1 MPSGEPRQ
9 VYNGSSTEYKS
20 LFDDDGKS
28 SVAPALF
35 FDMSF
40 NSARVRLSLAIPS
53 TKIPSHV
60 HWSLHILDKIV
71 LLKVLITEMNKLILK
86 GVSIVKVVSVAIRTI
101 QPLPPWR

>member
-20 LFDDDGKS
+20 LFDDDDGKS

-40 NSARVRLSLAIPS
+40 NSARVRLSLVTAGKRQNTFSYLFYLFYWPQ
-53 TKIPSHV
+53 V
-60 HWSLHILDKIV
+60 
-71 LLKVLITEMNKLILK
+71 
-86 GVSIVKVVSVAIRTI
+86 
-101 QPLPPWR
+101 